1 MPEALQNVQ
10 FLVYAAGACYVMG
23 LLIINQII
31 LRLLLMCGT
40 GFYMVYYAFVA
51 DQPLW
56 EAIYIS
62 GLIGCANMFGLV
74 GLLARNSR
82 LAIPRAHSD
91 IYHNFPGLPPGDFRT
106 LMRHA
111 KRYRLDAPTK
121 LTTEG
126 APMTR
131 MFYTLSGETWI
142 TKKHDSFMIRPG
154 VFVGE
159 VAYLTDQRASATT
172 VMSKGS
178 EVLEWSSADLR
189 RLSQKSTRF
198 KMALNATLS
207 VDMAQKVAF
216 SIAPSEV
223 TSHPDQ
229 AKANSR
235 SERA

>member
-1 MPEALQNVQ
+1 MPEALQSVT
-10 FLVYAAGACYVMG
+10 FLVYAGGACYVVG

-40 GFYMVYYAFVA
+40 AFYIVYYAYVA

-62 GLIGCANMFGLV
+62 AMIGCANLFGLF

-91 IYHNFPGLPPGDFRT
+91 IYDRFPGLPPGDFRT

-111 KRYRLDAPTK
+111 KRYRLDTQTK
-121 LTTEG
+121 LTTQG

-131 MFYTLSGETWI
+131 LFYTLSGDACV
-142 TKKHDSFMIRPG
+142 TKNNDSFVIPAG

-159 VAYLTDQRASATT
+159 IAYLTGQPASATT
-172 VMSKGS
+172 ALSQGA
-178 EVLEWSSADLR
+178 EVLEWSSTDLR
-189 RLSQKSTRF
+189 RLSQKSSRF

-207 VDMAQKVAF
+207 VDMAQKVAR
-216 SIAPSEV
+216 SVAPIDVQAPSD
-223 TSHPDQ
+223 PDIMDAGSGQ
-229 AKANSR
+229 V
-235 SERA
+235 